1 MNKFMQWML
10 AAILICGMTTT
21 LTSCSKD
28 DDNNAIVQPV
38 KEYFTLWNQCEALTA
53 LQDYVKDVTNPSS
66 PNYIKEEDRIATFD
80 MDGTFVGELYP
91 TYFEYTLLE
100 YRALDDPNYEAP
112 KDVMETAQEIR
123 DFVRNGK
130 ALPDHFDMKHAY
142 AAAKAYAG
150 MTLAEFDAYVK
161 AYAAQPANGFT
172 GMTYGE
178 SFYKP
183 MLEVFDYLKANGFT
197 CYVVSGSDRFICRAL
212 TEAIGI
218 QPNRVI
224 GMDVKLVSSSQG
236 TEEGVNY
243 TMGREESILRTDELI
258 IKNLKTNKVKQIAQ
272 EIGKV
277 PVLSFGNSSGDCAM
291 HNYCLGNKTYK
302 TATFMLVAD
311 DDARDHANL
320 AEGAK
325 REAKWREAGYHI
337 ISMKNDFKT
346 IYGEGVV
353 KTDFTFP
360 VDTKPLTEWQAGRT
374 VSQEAVDAF
383 GGIDKCFAAEP
394 IPDGVWQRMQG
405 KTYKENPYIGRDDLR
420 HIRALHW
427 DYDNQMHVGE
437 MIVNK
442 EIADRV
448 VTIFRQLFDAK
459 YPIQR
464 MLLPDVYDADDETQM
479 RDNNSSSFCY
489 RAIAGSSKLS
499 KHARG
504 LAIDIN
510 TLYNPYYKD
519 RDDGTRFIQPATAA
533 DYCDRSWDFLYKID
547 HDDLCFRLFTEAG
560 FEWGGD
566 WTSCKDFQHFELIEE

>member
-1 MNKFMQWML
+1 ML
-10 AAILICGMTTT
+10 AAILILCGTTAT
-21 LTSCSKD
+21 LASCSKD
-28 DDNNAIVQPV
+28 DDSPV
-38 KEYFTLWNQCEALTA
+38 VTPAAKEYFTQWNQCEALTA
-53 LQDYVKDVTNPSS
+53 LQDYVQDVTDVNS
-66 PNYIKEEDRIATFD
+66 PNYIQEEDRIATFD

-91 TYFEYTLLE
+91 SYFEYNLLE
-100 YRALDDPNYEAP
+100 YRALDDPDYEAP

-130 ALPDHFDMKHAY
+130 PLPDHFDMKH
-142 AAAKAYAG
+142 
-150 MTLAEFDAYVK
+150 VK
-161 AYAAQPANGFT
+161 AYAAQPANGFS

-183 MLEVFDYLKANGFT
+183 MLEVFDYLKGNGFT

-212 TEAIGI
+212 TESIGI
-218 QPNRVI
+218 PSNRVI
-224 GMDVKLVSSSQG
+224 GMDVRLVSSAQG
-236 TEEGVNY
+236 TAEGVNY

-258 IKNLKTNKVKQIAQ
+258 
-272 EIGKV
+272 V
-277 PVLSFGNSSGDCAM
+277 PVLSFGNSGGDAAM
-291 HNYCLGNKTYK
+291 HNYALSNPKYK
-302 TATFMLVAD
+302 SAAFMLIAD
-311 DDARDHANL
+311 DDVRDHAN
-320 AEGAK
+320 
-325 REAKWREAGYHI
+325 REKALKLGQQWREAGYHV
-337 ISMKNDFKT
+337 ISMRDDFKT
-346 IYGEGVV
+346 IYGEGVT
-353 KTDFTFP
+353 KTDFSFP
-360 VDTKPLTEWQAGRT
+360 IDTKPLTEWQAGRT
-374 VSQEAVDAF
+374 VSQEAVEAF

-394 IPDGVWQRMQG
+394 IPDGVWAQMQG

-420 HIRALHW
+420 HVRALHW

-489 RAIAGSSKLS
+489 RAIAGSSK
-499 KHARG
+499 
-504 LAIDIN
+504 
-510 TLYNPYYKD
+510 
-519 RDDGTRFIQPATAA
+519 RFIQPATAA